1 MAAGFTEKQASAF
14 RRTDG
19 CFDGMED
26 FAKCAEISS
35 DMVAALTGAGLGSG
49 LGLISD
55 MIRPVDKDENKLR
68 RRLTALLGGAAL
80 GGMAGFGANQFR
92 KNAPLFFPEKM
103 STPAKVVDTFD
114 PAPSTAIAAAGLGYG
129 LYPHFT
135 NGGRV
140 REWLNR
146 DLRLLNG
153 HPINWAAPESR
164 DLVSSIAAYNNAV
177 RSGKITDR
185 IGTLINRIPFLEKV
199 NPWKNGLSGNAE
211 VGNAARDLVNH
222 IRANAYTIPNPN
234 PRPGAPATITQ
245 NGVLHDIF
253 GRLYRSGDQGTREM
267 LAAAGRGEDSAVRR
281 VAEMISHA
289 HARAGRS
296 LRGRAARGAA
306 LLAGLLAL
314 GYRYGK

>member
-164 DLVSSIAAYNNAV
+164 ELVSSIAAYNNAV

-199 NPWKNGLSGNAE
+199 NPWKNGLSGNTA
-211 VGNAARDLVNH
+211 VGDAARNLADHV
-222 IRANAYTIPNPN
+222 RQYAIPSTTPG
-234 PRPGAPATITQ
+234 GAPTIH
-245 NGVLHDIF
+245 NGILHNIF
-253 GRLYRSGDQGTREM
+253 GRIYNSGDQATREM
-267 LAAAGRGEDSAVRR
+267 LAAVGRGDDAAMRR

-289 HARAGRS
+289 HAKAGRS
-296 LRGRAARGAA
+296 MRGRAARGAA

-314 GYRYGK
+314 GWRYGK